1 LIVMSRNLFRH
12 LRALTGAALLLA
24 LSAGGSIA
32 HAQNPPQSP
41 APPAQQPAV
50 PRVPA
55 TTDAT
60 QNVQLTSRQFVGPAG
75 STVEQLSGAA
85 FARSRDLLAARQT
98 LAIARGRLIQAGLRP
113 NPTVDFE
120 QTTDYATG
128 RTGEGNTGIGVTQVF
143 ELGGK
148 RGKRVS
154 VAQLEYDRTVAE
166 VRALERQ
173 LAAEI
178 RTAYAQALAAAR
190 QLDTAEQLI
199 GLDQELYRVTEAR
212 LKEGDV
218 APLDVNLVRVELDRL
233 RAQAVQSRA
242 DLEAQLITIRALTGS
257 EISESLTLAVRP
269 DRPPSLSLT
278 REAAVEIALR
288 ERADLQAARIAEELG
303 DARISLAESL
313 RTPNVAASVR
323 YSRSRS
329 VFENTPV
336 GTLNDIDHLLT
347 AGVSIEI
354 PVRNRYQGE
363 IAAAVGEKE
372 QAKYRREFVE
382 AVVKRDVALAFNRY
396 SAAAQS
402 LVIYGSQ
409 VLPRAEQNLRTI
421 RTAYNLGDLQ
431 VLDVVAEQRRLIES
445 QTQYNAA
452 LREYY
457 VSLAE
462 LERSIG
468 APLPASAFSSTPVTA
483 LTEGAAPVEPDQF
496 ARSLMKLKKPSD
508 PVNIGDPS
516 TSAQPAR
523 ELIKP

>member
-1 LIVMSRNLFRH
+1 MNGRCIFMGRNLFRH
-12 LRALTGAALLLA
+12 LGALNGLLLFVALGAAG
-24 LSAGGSIA
+24 SAA
-32 HAQNPPQSP
+32 RAQNPAAS
-41 APPAQQPAV
+41 PAQQLAA
-50 PRVPA
+50 PRVPVTA
-55 TTDAT
+55 DPA
-60 QNVQLTSRQFVGPAG
+60 QSLQLTSRQFVGPAG
-75 STVEQLSGAA
+75 STVEQLSSAA

-98 LAIARGRLIQAGLRP
+98 LAIARGRLMQAGLRP
-113 NPTVDFE
+113 NPTIDFE
-120 QTTDYATG
+120 QTTDYLTG
-128 RTGEGNTGIGVTQVF
+128 RSGEGNTGVGVTQVF

-148 RGKRVS
+148 RGKRVA
-154 VAQLEYDRTVAE
+154 VAQLEYDRAVAE

-242 DLEAQLITIRALTGS
+242 DLETQLITIRTLTGS
-257 EISESLTLAVRP
+257 EISESLTLATMT

-278 REAAVEIALR
+278 LEAAIENALR

-303 DARISLAESL
+303 DARIRLAESQ
-313 RTPNVAASVR
+313 RTPNVAAAVR

-329 VFENTPV
+329 VFENTPI
-336 GTLNDIDHLLT
+336 GTLNDVDQLLT

-372 QAKYRREFVE
+372 QARYRREFVE

-396 SAAAQS
+396 RAATQA
-402 LVIYGSQ
+402 LVIYGNQ

-452 LREYY
+452 LRDYY

-462 LERSIG
+462 LERAIG
-468 APLPASAFSSTPVTA
+468 APLPTSAFLSTPVTA
-483 LTEGAAPVEPDQF
+483 STEGVLPVESSKF
-496 ARSLMKLKKPSD
+496 VGSLLGLKKTPG
-508 PVNIGDPS
+508 PFNVGDPS
-516 TSAQPAR
+516 ANALT
-523 ELIKP
+523 KP